1 MPFDLNQL
9 RYALCVSQHGSF
21 HLAANVLGTSQG
33 LLEGEVSALEARI
46 GLTLFEPVGNELRST
61 QRGAHFL
68 HDAEHLLWRAE
79 QVALRLSGARS
90 VVRQSV
96 YPFHAPDDSGPA
108 CACAPPMAAA
118 EPMIHPVRTEIQS
131 VAPSADD
138 RTCRYADLCRALLA
152 AHKRAGRAFGNDLI
166 SDPASEMLLDLYV
179 REHEGQT
186 TSITSFWGAASSA
199 LGTARRSLTMMERRG
214 FIVRTGDPSDG
225 RRALVKLT
233 PSAREQLEEC
243 FEVILCSAAL
253 SVDEVATGV
262 PRRLAG

>member
-21 HLAANVLGTSQG
+21 RLAAHALGTSQA
-33 LLEGEVSALEARI
+33 LLEGEVAALEAKI
-46 GLTLFEPVGNELRST
+46 GLTLFEPVGDEVRYT

-79 QVALRLSGARS
+79 QVALRLSSARS
-90 VVRQSV
+90 LVQQTVH
-96 YPFHAPDDSGPA
+96 PFHAPQDPGAA
-108 CACAPPMAAA
+108 CACTHPRAAA
-118 EPMIHPVRTEIQS
+118 APLLHAVGAETES
-131 VAPSADD
+131 SAPGPDD
-138 RTCRYADLCRALLA
+138 RMCRYADLCRAMLA
-152 AHKRAGRAFGNDLI
+152 ARKRAGRAFGNDLI

-179 REHEGQT
+179 REHEGLT

-199 LGTARRSLTMMERRG
+199 LGTARRSLAMMERRG
-214 FIVRTGDPSDG
+214 FVVRTGDPSDG
-225 RRALVKLT
+225 RRALVQLT

-253 SVDEVATGV
+253 SVDEVARGV
-262 PRRLAG
+262 PSRSVA

>member
-9 RYALCVSQHGSF
+9 RSALCVSQHGSF
-21 HLAANVLGTSQG
+21 HLAANALGRSQA

-79 QVALRLSGARS
+79 QVALRLSGARL
-90 VVRQSV
+90 VPQQDG
-96 YPFHAPDDSGPA
+96 YPFHVPEDHATA
-108 CACAPPMAAA
+108 CACTRPMAAA
-118 EPMIHPVRTEIQS
+118 VPMLHAMGTEIES
-131 VAPSADD
+131 SAPSPDD
-138 RTCRYADLCRALLA
+138 RTCRYVDLCRAILA

-179 REHEGQT
+179 REHEGLT

-214 FIVRTGDPSDG
+214 FVVRTGDPSDG
-225 RRALVKLT
+225 RRALVQLT
-233 PSAREQLEEC
+233 PTAREQLEEC

-253 SVDEVATGV
+253 SVDEVARGV
-262 PRRLAG
+262 PSRSVA

>member
-21 HLAANVLGTSQG
+21 SLAANALGTTQA

-46 GLTLFEPVGNELRST
+46 GLTLFEPVGDGLRYT

-90 VVRQSV
+90 VIQQPAYRFEDMGD
-96 YPFHAPDDSGPA
+96 PGTA
-108 CACAPPMAAA
+108 CACNPP
-118 EPMIHPVRTEIQS
+118 S
-131 VAPSADD
+131 VAVAPRVHVVETEPDTLDPDD
-138 RTCRYADLCRALLA
+138 RTCRYADLCRAILA
-152 AHKRAGRAFGNDLI
+152 ARKRAGRAFGNDLI

-179 REHEGQT
+179 REHEGLT
-186 TSITSFWGAASSA
+186 TSSTSFWGAASSA
-199 LGTARRSLTMMERRG
+199 LGTARRSLTTMERRG
-214 FIVRTGDPSDG
+214 FVVRTGDPSDG
-225 RRALVKLT
+225 RRALVQLT

-243 FEVILCSAAL
+243 FEVILRSAAL
-253 SVDEVATGV
+253 SVEEMTRTA
-262 PRRLAG
+262 PRRAFR